1 LLRLIPPI
9 LTDANMPPPPSDT
22 AVRIEEYPDGVV
34 SSTDF
39 LDRHRDEIL
48 AAWATEAKKAA
59 SARGLSDV
67 ELTNLIPVCL
77 AALTGGAD
85 WDVLMR
91 HIESH
96 LSDRI
101 RWGFEI
107 AEVVEEFALL
117 ERCIADCARAAPPDE
132 RPSADE
138 LARIFVALQ
147 SIMVR
152 TTDSFQTHMQL
163 DEQHEKRYLRRLRAL
178 ADEALRAPGTPP
190 AERLRDMLAVVME
203 AMAAQCA
210 ALFLYDPHT
219 KLLVTRAAVGL
230 AEDDLQEFATSL
242 DPASFAG
249 LIAANEE
256 PTAVDDVATTELA
269 VGDALRRSG
278 IHSLL
283 GVRLPRRDRIRGVM
297 YIGTRERRSF
307 SVRDLRRIEAIGEG
321 MTLHLENGKLHAELR
336 ERILELEAER
346 ALRERFTAILAHDLR
361 GPLASA
367 TLSAQSLRRLDDRAE
382 PRPAVIAR
390 IERNLGRVDQMI
402 RDLLDVS
409 RMQAGQRL
417 PLHIDSCDLR
427 EVAEDVVGELRELH
441 GPRFAVVAEGN
452 VCGMWSCDELRRSI
466 WNLGVN
472 AVKYGRADTPIVVRI
487 ARIDS
492 WVRLSVHNFGDPLP
506 PEHRE
511 HIFDL
516 FSRQR
521 VAPQAGE
528 SWGLGLALVRAC
540 AEAHGGTVE
549 VESAPDVGT
558 TFTMMFPIDARPY
571 QQ

>member
-1 LLRLIPPI
+1 MPLSPPDTEIP
-9 LTDANMPPPPSDT
+9 
-22 AVRIEEYPDGVV
+22 IEGYFEGVLP
-34 SSTDF
+34 STDF
-39 LDRHRDEIL
+39 LDRHRDRIL
-48 AAWATEAKKAA
+48 TAWATEASKAA
-59 SARGLSDV
+59 SARGLSEV
-67 ELTNLIPVCL
+67 ELKNLMPVCL
-77 AALTGGAD
+77 AALTGGED

-138 LARIFVALQ
+138 LAHIFVALQ

-152 TTDSFQTHMQL
+152 TTDSFQTHMRL
-163 DEQHEKRYLRRLRAL
+163 DEQHEKRSLRRLRTL
-178 ADEALRAPGTPP
+178 ADEALRAPGTPL
-190 AERLRDMLAVVME
+190 AERLKDMLAVVME
-203 AMAAQCA
+203 AMTAQCA
-210 ALFLYDPHT
+210 ALFLYDPHS
-219 KLLVTRAAVGL
+219 KLLVTQAAVGL
-230 AEDDLQEFATSL
+230 AEDELQEFATSL

-249 LIAANEE
+249 LIAAHDE
-256 PTAVDDVATTELA
+256 PTAVDDAATTELV

-307 SVRDLRRIEAIGEG
+307 STRDLRRIEALGEG
-321 MTLHLENGKLHAELR
+321 MTLHLENVTLHAELR
-336 ERILELEAER
+336 DRIGELEAER

-367 TLSAQSLRRLDDRAE
+367 KMSAQSLLRLGDRAE
-382 PRPAVIAR
+382 LRPGALVR
-390 IERNLGRVDQMI
+390 IERNLDRVDQMI

-417 PLHIDSCDLR
+417 PLHIDWCDLR
-427 EVAEDVVGELRELH
+427 EVAEDVVSDLREAH
-441 GPRFAVVAEGN
+441 GPRFEVIAEGN

-472 AVKYGRADTPIVVRI
+472 AVKYGHADTPIVVRI
-487 ARIDS
+487 VRIDS
-492 WVRLSVHNFGDPLP
+492 CVRLSVHNFGNPIP
-506 PEHRE
+506 PEQRE
-511 HIFDL
+511 HLFDL

-521 VAPQAGE
+521 VVPQAKD

-558 TFTMMFPIDARPY
+558 TFTMMFPFDARPY
-571 QQ
+571 QE